1 MKTNLRTTFLMAVV
15 AGASLLAGCGDD
27 VSGNTYVA
35 EGGAYQIEFQS
46 GGKAVE
52 SLGPQKDNCTYVEDS
67 NKNVTLTCSDGK
79 TVFTLNAKGQ
89 LMAPQGSMLAMMGP
103 LTKK

>member
-15 AGASLLAGCGDD
+15 AGAGLLAACGGI
-27 VSGNTYVA
+27 SGTYAA

-52 SLGPQKDNCTYVEDS
+52 SLGPQKDNCTYLEDS
-67 NKNVTLTCSDGK
+67 GKSVTLTCADGK
-79 TVFTLNAKGQ
+79 TVFTINDKGQ
-89 LMAPQGSMLAMMGP
+89 LLAPSGSMLGMMGP
-103 LTKK
+103 LSKK

>member
-1 MKTNLRTTFLMAVV
+1 MKTNLRTTFLMAAV
-15 AGASLLAGCGDD
+15 ASASLLAGCGDD

-35 EGGAYQIEFQS
+35 EGGAFQIEFQS

-67 NKNVTLTCSDGK
+67 NKNITLTCSDGK
-79 TVFTLNAKGQ
+79 GVFTLNAKGQ
-89 LMAPQGSMLAMMGP
+89 LMPPAGSMLGMMGP
-103 LTKK
+103 MTKK

>member
-1 MKTNLRTTFLMAVV
+1 MKINLRITFLMAVV
-15 AGASLLAGCGDD
+15 SGASLFAGFGI
-27 VSGNTYVA
+27 SGTYAA

-52 SLGPQKDNCTYVEDS
+52 SLGPQKDNCTFVEDS
-67 NKNVTLTCSDGK
+67 GKSVTLTCADGK
-79 TVFTLNAKGQ
+79 TVFTVNDKGQ
-89 LMAPQGSMLAMMGP
+89 LVGPPGSMLSMMGP

>member
-1 MKTNLRTTFLMAVV
+1 MKSNLRSKFLVAVV
-15 AGASLLAGCGDD
+15 AGASFLAACGGI
-27 VSGNTYVA
+27 SGTYAV
-35 EGGAYQIEFQS
+35 EGGAYSIEFQS

-67 NKNVTLTCSDGK
+67 GKSVTLTCSDGK
-79 TVFTLNAKGQ
+79 TVFTINDKGQ
-89 LMAPQGSMLAMMGP
+89 LVGPPGSMLSMMGP